1 MSENRQ
7 VNSTLTCLAWRGEGA
22 KRPFADDTRG
32 GLPPAAWLVAV
43 ALGIVYVVWGSTYL
57 AIRVMVEDLPPMASA
72 SWRYLV
78 AGLLLAAILAAR
90 GGVGRLRATRRE
102 LVGCAALG
110 LLLPALGNGL
120 VSVGE
125 HQGAPSGIAALLV
138 AAVPLWVIVY
148 RRLSGDRPSRRTLF
162 GVLLGFAGLVLLIA
176 SQGIEGDVAVGAC
189 LIIMCATVF
198 WSFGSWSTPRL
209 TLPKDAFVLT
219 VYEMLFGSVWLL
231 LFAAVRGEHLLPTSA
246 PLDAWL
252 AWAYLVT
259 FGSVVAFTAYVW
271 VLSVAPISLVAT
283 YAYVNPVVAVFLG
296 WLILSESVT
305 WAILVGGAI
314 VVGAVAVVVSAERQ
328 TSRNAAAARGRG
340 HALGQETADFTRA
353 TTCFSTFG
361 LHFSNAKDDAHMS
374 PSSRCA
380 ASWKPRVE

>member
-1 MSENRQ
+1 VKEQNDRLPM
-7 VNSTLTCLAWRGEGA
+7 TLAVA
-22 KRPFADDTRG
+22 V
-32 GLPPAAWLVAV
+32 PPAAWLVAV

-57 AIRVMVEDLPPMASA
+57 AIRVVVEDLPPMASA

-162 GVLLGFAGLVLLIA
+162 GVLLGFAGLVLLIG
-176 SQGIEGDVAVGAC
+176 SQGIEGDVAVSAC

-328 TSRNAAAARGRG
+328 TSRNAAAARE
-340 HALGQETADFTRA
+340 AVATR
-353 TTCFSTFG
+353 
-361 LHFSNAKDDAHMS
+361 
-374 PSSRCA
+374 
-380 ASWKPRVE
+380 

>member
-1 MSENRQ
+1 MTAPEPSAAPA
-7 VNSTLTCLAWRGEGA
+7 LA
-22 KRPFADDTRG
+22 
-32 GLPPAAWLVAV
+32 PAAWLVAV

-72 SWRYLV
+72 SWRYCV
-78 AGLLLAAILAAR
+78 AGLLLGVILALRSGIA
-90 GGVGRLRATRRE
+90 RLRVKRRE

-125 HQGAPSGIAALLV
+125 HQGAPSGITALLI

-148 RRLSGDRPSRRTLF
+148 RRLSGDRPSRRTTL
-162 GVLLGFAGLVLLIA
+162 GVLLGFGGLVLLIA
-176 SQGIEGDVAVGAC
+176 SQGIGGDVAIGAC
-189 LIIMCATVF
+189 LVIMCASVF

-209 TLPKDAFVLT
+209 PLPKDAFVLT
-219 VYEMLFGSVWLL
+219 VYEMLFGSLWLL
-231 LFAAVRGEHLLPTSA
+231 VLAAARGEHLLPTSA

-296 WLILSESVT
+296 WLILSEQVT
-305 WAILVGGAI
+305 PSILVGGAI

-328 TSRNAAAARGRG
+328 TNRVATAGREAG
-340 HALGQETADFTRA
+340 R
-353 TTCFSTFG
+353 
-361 LHFSNAKDDAHMS
+361 DDA
-374 PSSRCA
+374 A
-380 ASWKPRVE
+380 VVD

>member
-1 MSENRQ
+1 MRHPPIPSISRVRQ
-7 VNSTLTCLAWRGEGA
+7 ETERVAPAAPAGVV
-22 KRPFADDTRG
+22 
-32 GLPPAAWLVAV
+32 PPAAWLVAV
-43 ALGIVYVVWGSTYL
+43 ALGVVYVVWGSTYL

-72 SWRYLV
+72 SWRYFV
-78 AGLLLAAILAAR
+78 AALLLGAILAVR
-90 GGVGRLRATRRE
+90 GGVRRLRVTRRE
-102 LVGCAALG
+102 LLGCATLG

-125 HQGAPSGIAALLV
+125 HEGAPSGIAALLV

-148 RRLSGDRPSRRTLF
+148 RRLAGDRPSRRTTA
-162 GVLLGFAGLVLLIA
+162 GVLLGFAGLVLLVTA
-176 SQGIEGDVAVGAC
+176 SGIGGEVKIGASLVVMVAS
-189 LIIMCATVF
+189 VF

-209 TLPKDAFVLT
+209 PLPEDAFVLT
-219 VYEMLFGSVWLL
+219 VYEMLCGSVWLL

-252 AWAYLVT
+252 AWGYLVT

-296 WLILSESVT
+296 WLILSEAVT
-305 WAILVGGAI
+305 WPIVVGGLV

-328 TSRNAAAARGRG
+328 QNRASVVP
-340 HALGQETADFTRA
+340 EAD
-353 TTCFSTFG
+353 
-361 LHFSNAKDDAHMS
+361 
-374 PSSRCA
+374 
-380 ASWKPRVE
+380 

>member
-1 MSENRQ
+1 MRHETEQ
-7 VNSTLTCLAWRGEGA
+7 VDPPAPA
-22 KRPFADDTRG
+22 VAV
-32 GLPPAAWLVAV
+32 PPAAWLVAV

-57 AIRVMVEDLPPMASA
+57 AIRVVVEDLPPMASA

-78 AGLLLAAILAAR
+78 AGLLLGAILAVR
-90 GGVGRLRATRRE
+90 SGVRRLRVTSRE
-102 LVGCAALG
+102 LLGCAALG

-148 RRLSGDRPSRRTLF
+148 RRLAGDRPSRRTTL
-162 GVLLGFAGLVLLIA
+162 GVLLGFAGLVVLIT
-176 SQGIEGDVAVGAC
+176 SSGIGGDVKIGAS
-189 LIIMCATVF
+189 LIVMCATVF

-209 TLPKDAFVLT
+209 PLPKDAFVLT
-219 VYEMLFGSVWLL
+219 VYEMLSGSVWLV
-231 LFAAVRGEHLLPTSA
+231 LFATVRGEHVLPTSA

-252 AWAYLVT
+252 AWVYLVT

-296 WLILSESVT
+296 WLILSEAVT
-305 WAILVGGAI
+305 VPIIVGGLV
-314 VVGAVAVVVSAERQ
+314 VVGAVAIVVSAERQ
-328 TSRNAAAARGRG
+328 QNRAAAVVP
-340 HALGQETADFTRA
+340 E
-353 TTCFSTFG
+353 
-361 LHFSNAKDDAHMS
+361 AKPDDATPMA
-374 PSSRCA
+374 CG
-380 ASWKPRVE
+380 

>member
-1 MSENRQ
+1 MTGP
-7 VNSTLTCLAWRGEGA
+7 VVTAG
-22 KRPFADDTRG
+22 
-32 GLPPAAWLVAV
+32 PAPWLVGL

-57 AIRVMVEDLPPMASA
+57 AIRIMVEDLPPMASA

-78 AGLLLAAILAAR
+78 AGLLLGAILALR
-90 GGVGRLRATRRE
+90 GGVGRLRATPRE

-148 RRLSGDRPSRRTLF
+148 RLLSGDRPSRRTIL
-162 GVLLGFAGLVLLIA
+162 GVLLGFAGLVLLVTA
-176 SQGIEGDVAVGAC
+176 SGIDGEVKIGAC
-189 LIIMCATVF
+189 LIVMCATVF
-198 WSFGSWSTPRL
+198 WSFGSWATPRL
-209 TLPKDAFVLT
+209 TLPADPFVLT
-219 VYEMLFGSVWLL
+219 VYEMIFGSVWLVI
-231 LFAAVRGEHLLPTSA
+231 FAALRGEHVLPVSA

-252 AWAYLVT
+252 AWLYLVT

-296 WLILSESVT
+296 WLVLSEPLTVP
-305 WAILVGGAI
+305 ILVGGGI
-314 VVGAVAVVVSAERQ
+314 VVGAVAVVVSAERR
-328 TSRNAAAARGRG
+328 TNRVAAAEREAAAA
-340 HALGQETADFTRA
+340 
-353 TTCFSTFG
+353 
-361 LHFSNAKDDAHMS
+361 DAA
-374 PSSRCA
+374 PVACG
-380 ASWKPRVE
+380 